1 MKRMNAAKDFI
12 HANAT
17 KDELMFSE
25 LGQGVK
31 GAFKFGGEFMRY
43 EDGIIGDIGYAVT
56 TEQPF
61 SDEDFDELW

>member
-1 MKRMNAAKDFI
+1 
-12 HANAT
+12 
-17 KDELMFSE
+17 
-25 LGQGVK
+25 
-31 GAFKFGGEFMRY
+31 MRS